1 MKPLIL
7 FPLFFTLLIGCGSQP
22 PQPPFVGNGN
32 PGQIK
37 AIVFYDDNKNGVM
50 DGNETG
56 ALQRLAISQ
65 EVSCPPS
72 STPNFVET
80 DVNGQSLFM
89 DLKPGKYCVFV
100 DNNSGM
106 TTKMTQEVY
115 VSSDQELVVMFG
127 IVRPQ

>member
-7 FPLFFTLLIGCGSQP
+7 FTLFFTLLIGCGSQP
-22 PQPPFVGNGN
+22 AFVDNGN

-37 AIVFYDDNKNGVM
+37 AVVFYDGNTNGVM
-50 DGNETG
+50 DGSEIG
-56 ALQRLAISQ
+56 APMRVAISQ

-72 STPNFVET
+72 GTPNFVET

-100 DNNSGM
+100 DNNSGL
-106 TTKMTQEVY
+106 TTKMTQEIY

-127 IVRPQ
+127 IVQP